1 VYDAAVHKRTVAAM
15 DERMDVRAVKFT
27 GADRAGTHPSYASS
41 VAHYRH
47 PAAVETTAAAVETT
61 AAAMETTAAAA
72 VSAAS
77 ALREGRRRAAEQQGC
92 TAYRH
97 QHS

>member
-1 VYDAAVHKRTVAAM
+1 M
-15 DERMDVRAVKFT
+15 DERIDMRAAEST
-27 GADRAGTHPSYASS
+27 SADPARTHPSDASS
-41 VAHYRH
+41 VSHHRH

-61 AAAMETTAAAA
+61 AATAVETTAAP
-72 VSAAS
+72 

>member
-1 VYDAAVHKRTVAAM
+1 
-15 DERMDVRAVKFT
+15 
-27 GADRAGTHPSYASS
+27 
-41 VAHYRH
+41 
-47 PAAVETTAAAVETT
+47 VETTAAAVETT
-61 AAAMETTAAAA
+61 AATAVETTAATAVETTAA
-72 VSAAS
+72 P